1 MAGGR
6 FDKLVG
12 KVRPGTYIN
21 FESGRENAVISNG
34 TRGTVIVPLP
44 KATYGPAKQ
53 FIKLT
58 SD

>member
-12 KVRPGTYIN
+12 KTRPGTYVN
-21 FESGRENAVISNG
+21 FESGRDNTTTSTA

-44 KATYGPAKQ
+44 KATYGPEK
-53 FIKLT
+53 KLINHFP
-58 SD
+58 